1 MSDRDDTSVTY
12 SSGNVFSDMGLPD
25 AEEHLLKANL
35 VHRLSKAMEQGEWTV
50 KQAAALFG
58 IAKPE
63 LAEILK
69 GHFRKYSAWALIEML
84 SKLGHAVIVSA
95 QDLSGNE
102 PPEVLFSTNRPNPN
116 HNAELSQKGTC
127 RMKKTF

>member
-1 MSDRDDTSVTY
+1 MGEKKREDDEGFFIG
-12 SSGNVFSDMGLPD
+12 SGNVFADLGLPD

-35 VHRLSKAMEQGEWTV
+35 VHRLSKALEQSEWTV

-69 GHFRKYSAWALIEML
+69 GRFRKHSVWALMEML
-84 SKLGHAVIVSA
+84 SKLGYAVIVSA
-95 QDLSGNE
+95 QDLSSDE
-102 PPEVLFSTNRPNPN
+102 PPEALFSTNRPNPN
-116 HNAELSQKGTC
+116 
-127 RMKKTF
+127 R